1 MEPVF
6 DPAALEYERE
16 GTRLAAAARDAY
28 FTRPAPVV
36 WRGPPAAPAVG
47 RGGRA
52 LVRRRPATRRRR
64 YERVIAEEQLPADRI
79 DYKLQI
85 CCASAVLE
93 EEVSDLLAEPLRPAA
108 ARLAAAARASTHKD
122 AGRTAEILTK
132 WGAGQTPTTLGL
144 VTMGLLVAV
153 RRGLRNDEA
162 TFAPLLGRL
171 FTAEWIDALQTDAV
185 GPVLDELRKVRN
197 AACHPAGEFDEAA
210 YRAFAVRLVGRGRLT
225 DWDAVGPDPDPPP
238 ADAGF
243 LHRLLTGSRL
253 VPPAAPDRLL
263 ALAAP
268 RAEGFALELTA
279 HARQPDRSAGAEAE
293 SRFRLGAELVLKVR
307 SARDCHLALIDLGTT
322 GRVSLLLPNAMCPR
336 PRLAAGV
343 SALFPGP
350 GFAEFAFVLEG
361 EPGLERLVAVA
372 TSDPLP
378 LPAPPAGGFFAP
390 LTDADLEHVADAVTA
405 LPADRWAARA
415 CSFTLDR

>member
-1 MEPVF
+1 MEPNF
-6 DPAALEYERE
+6 DLAALDYECE
-16 GTRLAAAARDAY
+16 GTQLAAAARDAY
-28 FTRPAPVV
+28 FARPARVA
-36 WRGPPAAPAVG
+36 WRGSDAAPAPA

-52 LVRRRPATRRRR
+52 LVRRRPAGRRRR
-64 YERVIAEEQLPADRI
+64 YERVIAEELLPDDRI

-108 ARLAAAARASTHKD
+108 DLLAAAARASTHKD
-122 AGRTAEILTK
+122 AGRTAEILAK
-132 WGAGQTPTTLGL
+132 WGAGQAPTTLGL
-144 VTMGLLVAV
+144 VTMGLLVAI
-153 RRGLRNDEA
+153 RRGLRSDAA

-171 FTAEWIDALQTDAV
+171 FTAEWLDALQTDAV

-197 AACHPAGEFDEAA
+197 AACHPVGEFDEAA
-210 YRAFAVRLVGRGRLT
+210 YRAFAVQLVGRDRLT

-279 HARQPDRSAGAEAE
+279 HARLPDRSAGAAAE
-293 SRFRLGAELVLKVR
+293 PRFQLGAELVLKVR

-322 GRVSLLLPNAMCPR
+322 GRVSLLLPNALCPQ
-336 PRLAAGV
+336 PRLAGGV
-343 SALFPGP
+343 PALFPGP
-350 GFAEFAFVLEG
+350 EFAEFVFALEG
-361 EPGLERLVAVA
+361 EPGVERLVAVA
-372 TSDPLP
+372 TPDPLP
-378 LPAPPAGGFFAP
+378 LPAPPPGGFFAP
-390 LTDADLEHVADAVTA
+390 LTDADLERTADAVAA
-405 LPADRWAARA
+405 LPADRWAAHA
-415 CSFTLDR
+415 CSFALDR